1 MGLTAELEIDV
12 RRSDGERK
20 PGYQSEAGKIYIF
33 FFLKDCSIRWRLAAR
48 TVRTAFRED
57 GELLPGGGRK
67 KKNFSFIKKKNNLI
81 LVIQVKELFTEATRV
96 ASLCHVSATLIAKD

>member
-67 KKNFSFIKKKNNLI
+67 KKNFSFIKKKQLNLGDSSERTFHRGHQSCI
-81 LVIQVKELFTEATRV
+81 IVPR
-96 ASLCHVSATLIAKD
+96 